1 MGAVLPDPLADR
13 ALQHTRERLLSRLTQ
28 LLNEHTR
35 GRQLLD
41 CVHQLAD
48 REFQSLHDVLATE
61 GPETSE
67 ATASCTAHCREAASR
82 SLALRSAM
90 LHLAQL
96 QRTHRS
102 RGIAELRSLVP
113 EIHELV
119 LDLGRTLISN
129 AVLERQRE
137 AMERIVTGRGWGGDW
152 NAYARDLLL
161 EIHPFV
167 PFHCAAIATRAA
179 DGVELH
185 LFRPPDGDMPSGPAA
200 RERLQAQMLESC
212 GLAEGVPARIRS
224 QTLPGLRSPGPLA
237 AGGRILGLPVGLA
250 EAAPGGVCGVAA
262 LFACSPTPVEGE
274 MLRSLLAVLG
284 MALDSARRVARTMDE
299 LTYHA
304 SHDTLTGLLNRRCF
318 REAVEREQARA
329 ERTRGQFALL
339 SLDMDSFKSIN
350 DNLGHLA
357 GDQVLREVG
366 HTLARGVRRSDVCA
380 RIGGDEFQVLLPD
393 TDAASARKVAE
404 GVRRRLRA
412 MRFPFAAGKLRVS
425 VSLGVCSFPEDGG
438 DVATLIAR
446 LDSAL
451 YRSKAGGRD
460 RVTSAA
466 QDLPPPCVGDGGAH
480 HPLIASEIRDALR
493 EKRVLPHF
501 QPIRRLAG
509 GQGQLLG
516 HEVLA
521 RLSERSGR
529 LVPAARFITVVE
541 EQGLERDLDAA
552 ILAKAL
558 PLLAGEAP
566 HGTRLFVNL
575 SPREVLAGT
584 LTRYARVLCGRL
596 GLPPWRVVFELTE
609 RCAVA
614 NFPALARAVAES
626 RERGFGFAL
635 DDFGT
640 GYGSFQFLQDIP
652 FDYVKLSGS
661 LVRRVTRAPAERAIL
676 ANSVRLCAD
685 LGIPVI
691 AEEVERRDTL
701 DCLRDLGVDY
711 VQGYLLG
718 RPGPAFVSGEWEVDG
733 GREC

>member
-35 GRQLLD
+35 GRQLLE

-48 REFQSLHDVLATE
+48 REFQSLHTTLSRETPESPEAAT
-61 GPETSE
+61 
-67 ATASCTAHCREAASR
+67 SCTAHCREAASR
-82 SLALRSAM
+82 TVALRSAM

-137 AMERIVTGRGWGGDW
+137 AMERIVSGRGWGGDW

-179 DGVELH
+179 DGVDLH
-185 LFRPPDGDMPSGPAA
+185 LFRPPEGHVPDPSDRA
-200 RERLQAQMLESC
+200 RLQAQMLESC
-212 GLAEGVPARIRS
+212 GLAESVPARIRS
-224 QTLPGLRSPGPLA
+224 QTLPGLRSPGPLG
-237 AGGRILGLPVGLA
+237 AGGRVLGLPVGLA
-250 EAAPGGVCGVAA
+250 EAEPGGVCGVAA
-262 LFACSPTPVEGE
+262 LFACNPTPVEGE

-299 LTYHA
+299 LSYHA

-329 ERTRGQFALL
+329 ERTGGQFALL
-339 SLDMDSFKSIN
+339 SLDMDNFKSIN

-366 HTLARGVRRSDVCA
+366 RTLAQGVRRSDVCA

-412 MRFPFAAGKLRVS
+412 LRFPFAAGKLRVS
-425 VSLGVCSFPEDGG
+425 VSVGVCSYPEDGG
-438 DVATLIAR
+438 DVPTLLAR

-460 RVTSAA
+460 RVTSAT
-466 QDLPPPCVGDGGAH
+466 QNLPPPAVGGGAR

-501 QPIRRLAG
+501 QPIRRLARD
-509 GQGQLLG
+509 QGQLLG

-521 RLSERSGR
+521 RLADRSGR
-529 LVPAARFITVVE
+529 LIPAARFITVVE

-552 ILAKAL
+552 MLAKAL
-558 PLLAGEAP
+558 PLLAGEEP
-566 HGTRLFVNL
+566 DGTRLFINL

-584 LTRYARVLCGRL
+584 LARYARVLCSRL
-596 GLPPWRVVFELTE
+596 GLPPRRVVFEITE

-614 NFPALARAVAES
+614 NFAALARVVAAA

-652 FDYVKLSGS
+652 FDYVKLSGN
-661 LVRRVTRAPAERAIL
+661 LVRGVTRAPADQAIL

-691 AEEVERRDTL
+691 AEEVERQDTL
-701 DCLRDLGVDY
+701 DYLGDLGVDY
-711 VQGYLLG
+711 VQGHLLG
-718 RPGPAFVSGEWEVDG
+718 RPGPGFSAGD
-733 GREC
+733 

>member
-1 MGAVLPDPLADR
+1 MDAVAPDPLADQ

-48 REFQSLHDVLATE
+48 REFQLLHTTLAQE
-61 GPETSE
+61 GAETPD
-67 ATASCTAHCREAASR
+67 ATASCAARCRAAASQ

-152 NAYARDLLL
+152 NDYARNLLL

-167 PFHCAAIATRAA
+167 PFHCAAIVTRAA

-185 LFRPPDGDMPSGPAA
+185 LFRPPDGDVPADPAA
-200 RERLQAQMLESC
+200 RERLQAQMMQSC
-212 GLAEGVPARIRS
+212 AVAQGVPARIRS
-224 QTLPGLRSPGPLA
+224 HTLPGLRSPGPLA

-250 EAAPGGVCGVAA
+250 EAEPGGVCGVAA

-284 MALDSARRVARTMDE
+284 MAMDSARRVSRTLDE

-329 ERTRGQFALL
+329 GRTQGQFALL
-339 SLDMDSFKSIN
+339 SMDLDCFKRIN
-350 DNLGHLA
+350 DNLGHLT

-366 HTLARGVRRSDVCA
+366 RTLAQGVRRSDVCA
-380 RIGGDEFQVLLPD
+380 RIGGDEFQILLPD

-404 GVRRRLRA
+404 GLRRRLRA
-412 MRFPFAAGKLRVS
+412 LRFPFAAGKLRVS
-425 VSLGVCSFPEDGG
+425 VSIGVCSFPADGG
-438 DVATLIAR
+438 DVGTLMAR

-451 YRSKAGGRD
+451 YRAKAGGRD

-466 QDLPPPCVGDGGAH
+466 QDLPRPCVGGGGAH
-480 HPLIASEIRDALR
+480 HPLIASDIRDALR

-501 QPIRRLAG
+501 QPIRRLARSH
-509 GQGQLLG
+509 QGQLLG

-521 RLSERSGR
+521 RLSDRGSR
-529 LVPAARFITVVE
+529 LIPAARFITVVE

-552 ILAKAL
+552 ILARAL
-558 PLLAGEAP
+558 PLLAGEEPDA
-566 HGTRLFVNL
+566 TRLFVNL

-596 GLPPWRVVFELTE
+596 GLLPWRLVFELTE

-614 NFPALARAVAES
+614 NFPALARAVAAS

-661 LVRRVTRAPAERAIL
+661 LVRRVTQAPAERAIL

-691 AEEVERRDTL
+691 AEEVERQDTL
-701 DCLRDLGVDY
+701 ECLGDLGVDY

-718 RPGPAFVSGEWEVDG
+718 RPGPGFTSGD
-733 GREC
+733 